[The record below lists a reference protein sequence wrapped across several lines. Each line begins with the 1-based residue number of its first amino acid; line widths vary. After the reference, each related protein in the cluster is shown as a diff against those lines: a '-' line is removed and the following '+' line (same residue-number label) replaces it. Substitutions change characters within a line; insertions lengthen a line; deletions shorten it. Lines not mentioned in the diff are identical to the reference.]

1 MDTHLFDEFIL
12 DWHIAGKAQ
21 RTAHEYVRYL
31 REFASHNDEPT
42 LLAVKTWVAST
53 PSTSVRRKRA
63 QAVRAFGTWCET
75 NSYETFTWWRQIPL
89 AQDVAK
95 PQATATEHD
104 YRRAM
109 RILTSDR
116 DKLVVELLWTTG
128 LRRSELTSLQVR
140 DVNLGSSC
148 LVVRQSKNGTPRV
161 VPLSPQARRLIRR
174 VSDDQNDCAL
184 LGMSSNAVRLML
196 QRTSLP
202 SAHAWRRGWA
212 VNSLKHG
219 VSESTIRTVAGWSTS
234 QMVSHYVRTHR
245 TELAVREYHRL
256 WEPKGF

>member
-31 REFASHNDEPT
+31 RDLVSHNEEQT
-42 LLAVKTWVAST
+42 LFAVKSWVAAT
-53 PSTSVRRKRA
+53 PSASVRRKRA
-63 QAVRAFGTWCET
+63 QAIRAFGTWCER
-75 NSYETFTWWRQIPL
+75 NDYPVFSWWRQIPL
-89 AQDVAK
+89 AQDTAQ
-95 PQATATEHD
+95 PQATATEQD

-109 RILTSDR
+109 NVLKIDR

-128 LRRSELTSLQVR
+128 LRRSELTSLQLA
-140 DVNLGSSC
+140 DVNFEASC

-161 VPLSPQARRLIRR
+161 VPLAPSARRLIRR
-174 VSDDQNDCAL
+174 VIGDRKDGNVL
-184 LGMSSNAVRLML
+184 LMTSNAVRLML

-212 VNSLKHG
+212 VRSLKQG
-219 VSESTIRTVAGWSTS
+219 VSEASVKTVAGWSS
-234 QMVSHYVRTHR
+234 GQMVSRYTQTMQV
-245 TELAVREYHRL
+245 ELAIDEFKRIL
-256 WEPKGF
+256 

>member
-21 RTAHEYVRYL
+21 RTALEYVRYL
-31 REFASHNDEPT
+31 REFALHNDEPS
-42 LLAVKTWVAST
+42 LLVVKSWVAST
-53 PSTSVRRKRA
+53 PSASVRRKRA

-75 NSYETFTWWRQIPL
+75 NNYEMFTWWRQIPL
-89 AQDVAK
+89 AHDVVK

-109 RILTSDR
+109 KILTSDR

-128 LRRSELTSLQVR
+128 LRRSELTSLQHR
-140 DVNLGSSC
+140 DVNLERLC

-161 VPLSPQARRLIRR
+161 VPLSSQARRLIRR
-174 VSDDQNDCAL
+174 LRDKQKDENL
-184 LGMSSNAVRLML
+184 LGMTSNAVRLML

-212 VNSLKHG
+212 IQSLRRG
-219 VSESTIRTVAGWSTS
+219 ISEASVKNVAGWRSG
-234 QMVSHYVRTHR
+234 QMVSRYIQTKSE
-245 TELAVREYHRL
+245 ELAIDEFSRVWL
-256 WEPKGF
+256 K